1 MTRYSVSDTGILTD
15 ETGAVVSRANI
26 LDTRLHVPHLAPHIL
41 TLTLPKG
48 DTVNIVVYYSSHCW
62 TRTYDTEEHAGH
74 MKIMDASRPRA
85 FCPDRYA
92 ASIVLPDLL
101 ANLSQNK
108 LYLTPS
114 DRNYG
119 TYNATAILEDG
130 TAYTAFFT
138 LKSKKG
144 RFDGIRHKLRLYV
157 ESAHH
162 RPQPE
167 NGQKVSIAVIVS
179 KALKGEKVK
188 YSRR

>member
-1 MTRYSVSDTGILTD
+1 MTRYCVSNTGILTD

-26 LDTRLHVPHLAPHIL
+26 SDTRLKIQHLAPHIL
-41 TLTLPKG
+41 TVTLPKG
-48 DTVNIVVYYSSHCW
+48 DTVNIIVYYSSHCW
-62 TRTYDTEEHAGH
+62 TRIYEAKEHAGH

-101 ANLSQNK
+101 ANLSQNR

-119 TYNATAILEDG
+119 TYNTTMILEDG

-138 LKSKKG
+138 LKAHKG

-167 NGQKVSIAVIVS
+167 NGQNVKIAVVIS

-188 YSRR
+188 YFRR

>member
-1 MTRYSVSDTGILTD
+1 MTRFHVSDIGVLTD
-15 ETGAVVSRANI
+15 ETGAIINRKNI
-26 LDTRLHVPHLAPHIL
+26 ADTRLHVPHLAPHIL
-41 TLTLPKG
+41 TIVLPRG

-62 TRTYDTEEHAGH
+62 TRTFDIEEHAGH
-74 MKIMDASRPRA
+74 MKIMDGNRPRA

-92 ASIVLPDLL
+92 TSAVLPDLL
-101 ANLSQNK
+101 ANLPKNR
-108 LYLTPS
+108 LYLTRS

-119 TYNATAILEDG
+119 TYNTTTILEDG

-138 LKSKKG
+138 LKPHKG
-144 RFDGIRHKLRLYV
+144 RFNGIRHKLRLYV

-167 NGQKVSIAVIVS
+167 NGQKVKVAVIIG

-188 YSRR
+188 YFRR